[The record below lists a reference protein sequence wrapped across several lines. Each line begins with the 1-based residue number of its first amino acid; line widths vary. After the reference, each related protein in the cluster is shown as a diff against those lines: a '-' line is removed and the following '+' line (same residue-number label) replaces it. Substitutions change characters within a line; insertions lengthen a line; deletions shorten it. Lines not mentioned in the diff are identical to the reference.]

1 MDTTRVRKAFKYPSD
16 DDGTDVSHDEL
27 DEQDTLFITTEQEN
41 LLTKLRASESSTNA
55 QYTLIFTVLPLIV
68 SLPFFWYLSISTTRT
83 MALLC
88 LLSITSLGAS
98 AYIMHFVPIPGS
110 SSSSSRSGRRPPP
123 SSVFGTGTRS
133 GQRLMVLDET
143 PINHYLPYLSGSIS
157 ALLLLAAWGYQSRTD
172 VPEGLWLFLLL
183 PAVIFGMV
191 FMARRS
197 IIEIQTGLTELQGM
211 RYEYKGA

>member
-1 MDTTRVRKAFKYPSD
+1 MNTTRVRKAFKYPSD

-27 DEQDTLFITTEQEN
+27 DEQEQEN

-55 QYTLIFTVLPLIV
+55 QYTLVFTVLPLIV

-83 MALLC
+83 TELLC

-98 AYIMHFVPIPGS
+98 AYIMHFVPIAGS
-110 SSSSSRSGRRPPP
+110 SSSSSSSSSAAARSGQRQPP
-123 SSVFGTGTRS
+123 SSVFGTWGSPLLTVS
-133 GQRLMVLDET
+133 DQS
-143 PINHYLPYLSGSIS
+143 PINQYLPYLSGSIS
-157 ALLLLAAWGYQSRTD
+157 ALLLLAAWGYRSRTD

-197 IIEIQTGLTELQGM
+197 IIEIQTGLAQLQGM

>member
-1 MDTTRVRKAFKYPSD
+1 MNTTRVRKAFKYPSD
-16 DDGTDVSHDEL
+16 DDGTDILHDEL
-27 DEQDTLFITTEQEN
+27 DDQDAEEQEN

-110 SSSSSRSGRRPPP
+110 SSSSSSSSQSGRRPPP
-123 SSVFGTGTRS
+123 SSVFGTGTGS
-133 GQRLMVLDET
+133 GQQLMVWDKT
-143 PINHYLPYLSGSIS
+143 PINQYLPYLSGSIS
-157 ALLLLAAWGYQSRTD
+157 ALLLLAAWGYRSRTD